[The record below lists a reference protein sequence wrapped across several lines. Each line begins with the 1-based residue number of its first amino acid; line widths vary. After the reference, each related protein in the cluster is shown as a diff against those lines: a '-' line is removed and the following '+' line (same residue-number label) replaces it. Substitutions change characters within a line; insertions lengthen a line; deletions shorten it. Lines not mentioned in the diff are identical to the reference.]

1 MLLILGKSNVNQC
14 ICTVEGLVS
23 LIFDVMSLQ
32 LIMKRRRKGPN
43 TQPGLAREHL
53 LDKYCDVQS
62 PHFIQIG
69 HILYLYIT
77 AGESSRTATARDIIR
92 YKKS

>member
-1 MLLILGKSNVNQC
+1 MLINV
-14 ICTVEGLVS
+14 CTVEGLVS

-53 LDKYCDVQS
+53 LDKYCDVPS
-62 PHFIQIG
+62 PHFKQIG
-69 HILYLYIT
+69 HILDFFTSQLENPAELQLQEILDT
-77 AGESSRTATARDIIR
+77 KKVKII
-92 YKKS
+92 

>member
-1 MLLILGKSNVNQC
+1 MLLILGKYNVNQC
-14 ICTVEGLVS
+14 MYSCM

-32 LIMKRRRKGPN
+32 LIMKRRKGPN

-53 LDKYCDVQS
+53 LDKYCDVPS
-62 PHFIQIG
+62 PHFMQIG

>member
-1 MLLILGKSNVNQC
+1 MLLILGKSNV
-14 ICTVEGLVS
+14 CTVEGLVS

-32 LIMKRRRKGPN
+32 LIMKIRKGPN
-43 TQPGLAREHL
+43 TQPGLSREHL
-53 LDKYCDVQS
+53 LDKYCDVPS
-62 PHFIQIG
+62 PPFIQIG
-69 HILYLYIT
+69 HILYLYST